1 MTRRVFVSDVHM
13 STADHPYDWLQPDQA
28 QRFLD
33 FLDDL
38 ANGPDRVD
46 ELVLVGDMFDDWVCP
61 VDVLPKRFSDI
72 AAKQTGIVGRL
83 KTISETKPVTYVL
96 GNHDMSITKDSILD
110 FGNGRHANI
119 FFKEYYEQD
128 GILAQHGHQFGMYN
142 AYDPIN
148 SLPLGH
154 YISRLY
160 ATAKI
165 QERWQTKLGEALKN
179 TLGGVPDPFVNAPLS
194 YLAEQVDIDDDHR
207 IVKVDGGIITLG
219 EVRRLYADLPV
230 RWIKSNGLL
239 GPIESALEET
249 PAGLTSEAENTAKKF
264 QEKVV
269 VFGHTHV
276 AEISY
281 VQIYN
286 NVPGGPSS
294 WQNIAVYANCGSWCQ
309 ANAQYTYVV
318 DEYDEGTKQHTVSLK
333 AWKNPDFQEPAPL
346 TI

>member
-1 MTRRVFVSDVHM
+1 MIRKVFVSDVHM
-13 STADHPYDWLQPDQA
+13 STGDHQYDWLQPDQA
-28 QRFLD
+28 KDFDGFLD
-33 FLDDL
+33 YL
-38 ANGPDRVD
+38 AGGPDKVD
-46 ELVLVGDMFDDWVCP
+46 ELILVGDMFDDWVCP
-61 VDVLPKRFSDI
+61 VDVLPKLFSDI
-72 AAKQTGIVGRL
+72 AAKQTGIMTKL
-83 KTISETKPVTYVL
+83 KTISERIPVTYVL

-119 FFKEYYEQD
+119 VFKEYYEQD
-128 GILAQHGHQFGMYN
+128 DILAQHGHQFGMYN
-142 AYDPIN
+142 AYDPEN

-160 ATAKI
+160 ASTKVPG
-165 QERWQTKLGEALKN
+165 RWQTRLAIALKGAVAGIPN
-179 TLGGVPDPFVNAPLS
+179 PFVNAPLS
-194 YLAEQVDIDDDHR
+194 YLAGQVGIDDDHR

-219 EVRRLYADLPV
+219 GVRRLYADLPD

-249 PAGLTSEAENTAKKF
+249 PSGLTSEAENTAKKF
-264 QEKVV
+264 QKKVV

-286 NVPGGPSS
+286 NVPGRLST
-294 WQNIAVYANCGSWCQ
+294 WENIAVYANCGSWCE

-318 DEYDEGTKQHTVSLK
+318 DEYDEVQKKHTVSLMEWPGK
-333 AWKNPDFQEPAPL
+333 TLVKPSL